1 MLHTAVA
8 LSVILGFASV
18 EFLGLL
24 SGGIVS
30 AGYLAFYLEQPF
42 RIVSTLALAVLVC
55 LLVKLLQNFMI
66 IYGRRRFMVTI
77 LLSIILSTVIEGS
90 FIITSGIAQ
99 DLRMIG
105 YIIPG
110 LISNDMEKQGIF
122 KTLAMV
128 VIISL
133 IIYLI
138 LHLGVLL

>member
-110 LISNDMEKQGIF
+110 LIANDMEKQGIS

>member
-110 LISNDMEKQGIF
+110 LIANDMEKQGIF

>member
-90 FIITSGIAQ
+90 FMITSGIAQ

-110 LISNDMEKQGIF
+110 LIANDMEKQGIF

>member
-1 MLHTAVA
+1 MLHTAVD
-8 LSVILGFASV
+8 LSVILGFAWV

-110 LISNDMEKQGIF
+110 LIANDMEKQGIF

>member
-90 FIITSGIAQ
+90 FIITSGITQ

-110 LISNDMEKQGIF
+110 LIANDMEKQGIF

>member
-110 LISNDMEKQGIF
+110 LIANDMEKQGIF

-138 LHLGVLL
+138 LHLGVLI

>member
-42 RIVSTLALAVLVC
+42 RIVSTLVLAVLVC

-110 LISNDMEKQGIF
+110 LIANDMEKQGIF

>member
-42 RIVSTLALAVLVC
+42 RILSTLALAVLVC

-110 LISNDMEKQGIF
+110 LIANDMEKQGIF

>member
-90 FIITSGIAQ
+90 FMITSGIAQ

-110 LISNDMEKQGIF
+110 LIANDMEKQGIF

-133 IIYLI
+133 TIYLI

>member
-18 EFLGLL
+18 EFQGLL

-110 LISNDMEKQGIF
+110 LIANDMEKQGIF

>member
-77 LLSIILSTVIEGS
+77 LLSVILSTVIEGS

-110 LISNDMEKQGIF
+110 LIANDMEKQGIF

>member
-1 MLHTAVA
+1 
-8 LSVILGFASV
+8 
-18 EFLGLL
+18 
-24 SGGIVS
+24 
-30 AGYLAFYLEQPF
+30 
-42 RIVSTLALAVLVC
+42 
-55 LLVKLLQNFMI
+55 MI

-110 LISNDMEKQGIF
+110 LIANDMEKQGIF

>member
-42 RIVSTLALAVLVC
+42 RILSTLALAVLVC

-77 LLSIILSTVIEGS
+77 LLSIILSTVIDGS

-110 LISNDMEKQGIF
+110 LIANDMEKQGIF

>member
-42 RIVSTLALAVLVC
+42 RIFSTLALAVLVC
-55 LLVKLLQNFMI
+55 LLVKLMQNFMI

-110 LISNDMEKQGIF
+110 LIANDMEKQGIF

>member
-110 LISNDMEKQGIF
+110 LIANDMEKQGIF

-138 LHLGVLL
+138 LHLGGLL

>member
-77 LLSIILSTVIEGS
+77 LLSIILSTVIDGS

-110 LISNDMEKQGIF
+110 LIANDMEKQGIF

>member
-55 LLVKLLQNFMI
+55 LLVKLLPNFMI
-66 IYGRRRFMVTI
+66 IYCRRRFMVTI

-110 LISNDMEKQGIF
+110 LIANDMEKQGIS

>member
-42 RIVSTLALAVLVC
+42 RIVSTLALALLVC

-110 LISNDMEKQGIF
+110 LIANDMEKQGIF

>member
-42 RIVSTLALAVLVC
+42 RILSTLLLAMAVC
-55 LLVKLLQNFMI
+55 ALVKLLQNFMI
-66 IYGRRRFMVTI
+66 LYGRRRFMVTI

-90 FIITSGIAQ
+90 FILTSGIAQ

-110 LISNDMEKQGIF
+110 LIANDMEKQGIF
-122 KTLAMV
+122 KTLVMV
-128 VIISL
+128 LVISL
-133 IIYLI
+133 VIYLI